1 MILLKKFLTILSTF
15 LFLFSSA
22 FAGVTTGY
30 KYGKGP
36 LKLTQNT
43 ANILEFYFSGG
54 KQGVYAEKQVEA
66 WKPGLIA
73 VSSDGSN
80 FSFFRHP
87 LRINRIDSKHYA
99 GIAISQCKKKSGQE
113 CFLFANAYKIVW
125 DNGSDKKK
133 RKLKFRD
140 IRAGKTLALLSEL
153 GFYDGG
159 STKIKKSETQKI
171 KKKVEKSTND
181 NGDIVKKL
189 KDLKDLFDN
198 GALTEEEYKK
208 AKKKIL
214 N

>member
-15 LFLFSSA
+15 LFLFSTS

-87 LRINRIDSKHYA
+87 LRIDRIDSKHYA

-208 AKKKIL
+208 AKKKVL

>member
-1 MILLKKFLTILSTF
+1 MKKFLITLSTF
-15 LFLFSSA
+15 LFLFSTS

-43 ANILEFYFSGG
+43 ADILEFYFSGG
-54 KQGVYAEKQVEA
+54 KQGAYAEKQVEA

-73 VSSDGSN
+73 ISSDGSD

-87 LRINRIDSKHYA
+87 LRIDRIDSKHYA
-99 GIAISQCKKKSGQE
+99 GIAISQCKKRSGQE

-133 RKLKFRD
+133 RKLKYRD

-159 STKIKKSETQKI
+159 STEIKKTEPQKI
-171 KKKVEKSTND
+171 KKKVEKSTYN
-181 NGDIVKKL
+181 NEDIVKKL

>member
-1 MILLKKFLTILSTF
+1 MKKLLGIVVLTLLLSAN
-15 LFLFSSA
+15 A

-73 VSSDGSN
+73 ISSDGSD

-87 LRINRIDSKHYA
+87 LRIDRIDSKHYA

-159 STKIKKSETQKI
+159 STKIKKSEPQKV
-171 KKKVEKSTND
+171 KKKVEKSTN
-181 NGDIVKKL
+181 NNEDIVKKL

>member
-1 MILLKKFLTILSTF
+1 MKKFLITLFTF
-15 LFLFSSA
+15 LFLFSTS

-43 ANILEFYFSGG
+43 ADILEFYFSGG
-54 KQGVYAEKQVEA
+54 KQGAYAEKQVEA

-73 VSSDGSN
+73 ISSDGSD

-87 LRINRIDSKHYA
+87 LRIDRIDSKHYA
-99 GIAISQCKKKSGQE
+99 GIAISQCKKRSGQE

-140 IRAGKTLALLSEL
+140 IRAGKTLILLTEL
-153 GFYDGG
+153 GFYGGG
-159 STKIKKSETQKI
+159 SSEIKKSEPQKI
-171 KKKVEKSTND
+171 KKNVDQSTNN

-189 KDLKDLFDN
+189 KDLKNLFDN

>member
-1 MILLKKFLTILSTF
+1 MKKLLLIISSV
-15 LFLFSSA
+15 LFISLSA

-30 KYGKGP
+30 KFGKGP

-43 ANILEFYFSGG
+43 ANILEYYFSGG
-54 KQGVYAEKQVEA
+54 KQGAYAEKQVEG

-73 VSSDGSN
+73 ISSDGSN

-87 LRINRIDSKHYA
+87 LRIDRIDSKHYA
-99 GIAISQCKKKSGQE
+99 GIAVSQCKKKSGQE
-113 CFLFANAYKIVW
+113 CFLFANGYKIVW

-140 IRAGKTLALLSEL
+140 IRAGKTLILLTEL

-159 STKIKKSETQKI
+159 FTEIKKSEPQKI
-171 KKKVEKSTND
+171 KKNVDQSTNL

-208 AKKKIL
+208 AKKKVL

>member
-1 MILLKKFLTILSTF
+1 MKKFLITLFTF
-15 LFLFSSA
+15 LFLFSTS

-43 ANILEFYFSGG
+43 ADILEFYFSGG
-54 KQGVYAEKQVEA
+54 KQGAYAEKQVEA

-73 VSSDGSN
+73 ISSDGSD

-87 LRINRIDSKHYA
+87 LRIDRIDSKHYA
-99 GIAISQCKKKSGQE
+99 GIAISQCKKRSGQE

-140 IRAGKTLALLSEL
+140 IRAGKTLALLNEL

-159 STKIKKSETQKI
+159 STEITKSEPQKI
-171 KKKVEKSTND
+171 KKKVEKSTN
-181 NGDIVKKL
+181 NNEDIVKKL